1 MDKVYFDKEQEE
13 TLKEVF
19 DLYQKK
25 SISGTNAISLSEFQ
39 LAYQYLTGK
48 QFTKDQMNIIK
59 NEIVQLGAKQEDN
72 IIQITF
78 EIFKAVLGPR
88 MKNSDSEIIQELF
101 QYFDVSNLKLNF

>member
-1 MDKVYFDKEQEE
+1 MDKVYFNKEQEE
-13 TLKEVF
+13 VLKEVF

-25 SISGTNAISLSEFQ
+25 SISGTNSISLSEFQ

-78 EIFKAVLGPR
+78 DIFKAVLGPR
-88 MKNSDSEIIQELF
+88 MKNSDEEIVNELF
-101 QYFDVSNLKLNF
+101 QYFDVRKLN